1 MTSIHSS
8 ELSASIWAPI
18 INFLSQPAD
27 GDTHLDLDIE
37 TINATERIALLLNP
51 ETSQKTMPLHQFFS
65 DLEQLDESKRLKK
78 ETIIAMI
85 ETIINKIMS
94 GLASKSMLTALV
106 GLIGHLVEVDSSA
119 LDDLIPDIKDAMKK
133 AVKLIVKQ
141 LAQNPKMAR
150 QAYQLLQLIGKILGQ
165 LGMPAQTPEQL
176 IQGVATELNIDAD
189 ALKNLLSNPMA
200 STTPLAPQDPLASI
214 NISSNALWEGSDTL
228 IELTL
233 PNIHAITD
241 ISIKKLEDEFGTML
255 DMIQ

>member
-1 MTSIHSS
+1 
-8 ELSASIWAPI
+8 
-18 INFLSQPAD
+18 
-27 GDTHLDLDIE
+27 
-37 TINATERIALLLNP
+37 
-51 ETSQKTMPLHQFFS
+51 
-65 DLEQLDESKRLKK
+65 
-78 ETIIAMI
+78 
-85 ETIINKIMS
+85 
-94 GLASKSMLTALV
+94 MLTALV
-106 GLIGHLVEVDSSA
+106 GLIGHLVELDSSA

-200 STTPLAPQDPLASI
+200 STTPLAPQDPLASM
-214 NISSNALWEGSDTL
+214 NISGNALWEGSDKL